1 MPLDVARVHAVQIRR
16 EQRRLVTTG
25 AGANLDDRVTLIEW
39 VLWNDERLE
48 LGLQLGGRLL
58 EAFDLGAGLG
68 GQLGVVNRNEL
79 ARLRELVLLLPKPA
93 SQLYE
98 RGESA
103 VFAAQLGQRLGIP
116 ERFRCRERA
125 FDLFCPRE
133 RLGEAVAKAQLC
145 FPYFVRN
152 RSTRPAV
159 SISFCLPVKNGW
171 QTLQMS
177 V

>member
-1 MPLDVARVHAVQIRR
+1 LPLDVARVHAVQISR
-16 EQRRLVTTG
+16 EQGRLVTAG
-25 AGANLDDRVTLIEW
+25 ARANLDDGVALVERVLR
-39 VLWNDERLE
+39 NDERLE
-48 LGLQLGGRLL
+48 LGLELGGRLL
-58 EAFDLGAGLG
+58 EAFDLVAGLG

-79 ARLRELVLLLPKPA
+79 ARLRELVLLLPKPR
-93 SQLYE
+93 SQIYE

-103 VFAAQLGQRLGIP
+103 MFTAQLGQLLSVP

-125 FDLFCPRE
+125 FNLFCPRE
-133 RLGEAVAKAQLC
+133 RLGEAVAKTQLC

-159 SISFCLPVKNGW
+159 SISFCLPVKKGW